1 MSRLSALPKGCPML
15 RGRKVLKRAP
25 RPLIGV
31 LQRSLMEM
39 PERDL
44 GLLRKQLGSVI
55 DLMGVTDKSA
65 GKTPLSDL

>member
-1 MSRLSALPKGCPML
+1 ML

>member
-1 MSRLSALPKGCPML
+1 ML

-31 LQRSLMEM
+31 LQRSLMET

-44 GLLRKQLGSVI
+44 GLLRKQLGSVTER
-55 DLMGVTDKSA
+55 MGVTGKSA